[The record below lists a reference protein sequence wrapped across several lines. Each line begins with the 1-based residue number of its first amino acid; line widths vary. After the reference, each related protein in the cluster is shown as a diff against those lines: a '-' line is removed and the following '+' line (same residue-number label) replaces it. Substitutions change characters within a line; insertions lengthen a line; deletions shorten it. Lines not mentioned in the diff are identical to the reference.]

1 MIFRFAT
8 KWITRTNHD
17 VATRSRCNEIVLFF
31 VVVLIIEI
39 NLIEDEEENEDE
51 DLRKEQNLSCTSY
64 TVYLWRVARKL
75 LACRFPKNK

>member
-31 VVVLIIEI
+31 VVVPVIEI
-39 NLIEDEEENEDE
+39 NPIEDEEENEDE
-51 DLRKEQNLSCTSY
+51 DLRKE
-64 TVYLWRVARKL
+64 
-75 LACRFPKNK
+75 